1 MEQCSPES
9 IEHKIFA
16 PSELI
21 PLDANFYW
29 LLQQGIVKTCTWTQE
44 GNPIALGYWGAGDL
58 VGHPLSLV
66 HPYQIKCVT
75 KVKGLRIH
83 ISQSYNLIDSI
94 HNHIQQTEEILC
106 IVRSEKMYQRLRQT
120 LIWLANKFGTKM
132 EIGQLIDLRITHQDL
147 AEIIGATRV
156 TVTKLINQLEQ
167 EGFLSRPERNSIV
180 LSCPEIISGK
190 LW

>member
-1 MEQCSPES
+1 MEQSSPEI

-21 PLDANFYW
+21 PLDADFYW
-29 LLQQGIVKTCTWTQE
+29 LLQQGVVKTCTWTQE
-44 GNPIALGYWGAGDL
+44 GNPISLGYWGAGDL
-58 VGHPLSLV
+58 VGQPLSLV
-66 HPYQIKCVT
+66 YPYQIRCVT
-75 KVKGLRIH
+75 KVKALRIH
-83 ISQSYNLIDSI
+83 VSQSHNLTDSI
-94 HNHIQQTEEILC
+94 HHHIQQTEELLF

-147 AEIIGATRV
+147 AEIIGSTRV

-167 EGFLSRPERNSIV
+167 EGFLSRPERNAIV
-180 LSCPEIISGK
+180 LCLP
-190 LW
+190 